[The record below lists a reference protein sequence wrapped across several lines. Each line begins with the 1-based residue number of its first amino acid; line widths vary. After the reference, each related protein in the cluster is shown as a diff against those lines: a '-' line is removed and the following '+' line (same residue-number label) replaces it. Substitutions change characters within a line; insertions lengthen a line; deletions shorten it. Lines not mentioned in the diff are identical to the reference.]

1 MMLATRNLTPPEHSI
16 MAQKTPTD
24 FNAFFD
30 FQKRAMAPFAEFNEW
45 AVKTAERAA
54 RHQYEVAGET
64 LEFALAQARA
74 VVGSKDPQA
83 LAAKQAQLATEFF
96 GKQTARSNEWMKLA
110 TSTQSEIGKWMETAN
125 EEIVSAVRKRA

>member
-1 MMLATRNLTPPEHSI
+1 

-30 FQKRAMAPFAEFNEW
+30 FQKRAFAPLAEFNEW
-45 AVKTAERAA
+45 AVRTAERAA

-64 LEFALAQARA
+64 LEFGLAQARA
-74 VVGSKDPQA
+74 AAGAKDLQQ
-83 LAAKQAQLATEFF
+83 LTAKQTQLATEFF
-96 GKQTARSNEWMKLA
+96 GRQTARSNEWMKLA

-125 EEIVSAVRKRA
+125 GEIVSAVRKRA